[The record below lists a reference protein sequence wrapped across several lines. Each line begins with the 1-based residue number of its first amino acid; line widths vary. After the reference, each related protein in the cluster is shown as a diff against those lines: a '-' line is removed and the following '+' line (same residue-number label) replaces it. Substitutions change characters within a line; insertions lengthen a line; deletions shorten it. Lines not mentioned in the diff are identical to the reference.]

1 MGYRSDIR
9 AVFYDTNA
17 TPISGE
23 QVKTWL
29 KTNFPDVF
37 RHWPE
42 DDHWGVEDHVDGEM
56 VVFEV
61 TGVKWYDNTGVRWYD
76 NTYDDVIA
84 FEQMLKSDKFNFKSK
99 DRIPGDV
106 NIAWEF
112 GRIGENNDDAE
123 LRQSRNM
130 TGNIRIFI
138 RREFDWY

>member
-9 AVFYDTNA
+9 AVFYDTSE

-23 QVKTWL
+23 QVKAWI

-42 DDHWGVEDHVDGEM
+42 DGHWGVEDHVDGEM

-61 TGVKWYDNTGVRWYD
+61 TGVKWYDNTYE
-76 NTYDDVIA
+76 DVIA
-84 FEQMLKSDKFNFKSK
+84 FEQMLKSDKFKPN
-99 DRIPGDV
+99 DRVPGDV
-106 NIAWEF
+106 KIAWEF
-112 GRIGENNDDAE
+112 GRIGEDYDDAE

-138 RREFDWY
+138 RCEFGWF

>member
-9 AVFYDTNA
+9 AVFYDTSA

-23 QVKTWL
+23 QVKAWL

-42 DDHWGVEDHVDGEM
+42 DGHWGVEDHVDGEM

-61 TGVKWYDNTGVRWYD
+61 TSVKWYD

-84 FEQMLKSDKFNFKSK
+84 FEQMLKSDKFKPN
-99 DRIPGDV
+99 DRVPGDV

-112 GRIGENNDDAE
+112 GRIGEDNDDSD
-123 LRQSRNM
+123 LRRSRNM
-130 TGNIRIFI
+130 IGNIRIFI

>member
-1 MGYRSDIR
+1 MRNHSDIR
-9 AVFYDTNA
+9 AVFYDTSA

-23 QVKTWL
+23 QVKAWL

-37 RHWPE
+37 RHWRE
-42 DDHWGVEDHVDGEM
+42 NDHWDVEDHVDGEM

-61 TGVKWYDNTGVRWYD
+61 TSVKWYDR
-76 NTYDDVIA
+76 TYDDVTA
-84 FEQMLKSDKFNFKSK
+84 FEQMLKSDKFKPN
-99 DRIPGDV
+99 DRVPGDV

-112 GRIGENNDDAE
+112 GRIGESSDDAE

-130 TGNIRIFI
+130 IGNIRIFI